1 MQSHDC
7 ALDPIVFIGWLLS
20 SRANDNWIAAP
31 LKVELEYYKNLCE
44 TISTEA
50 HFYFEDN

>member
-20 SRANDNWIAAP
+20 TRANDNWMAAP
-31 LKVELEYYKNLCE
+31 LKVELEYNENLRE
-44 TISTEA
+44 IISTEISI
-50 HFYFEDN
+50 EDK